1 MSSFIYSRVLSLINH
16 NKLLLVMGKLS
27 SLQFRI
33 KVVWFDD
40 PEGDCLVRMQPVSRQ
55 ILVRTM
61 NWSLGVIGSYGT
73 P

>member
-1 MSSFIYSRVLSLINH
+1 
-16 NKLLLVMGKLS
+16 MGKLS